1 MKKLLTFLF
10 NHSGIVILIILT
22 LVAGVLRFHNITKLD
37 FFTYDQARDAIYI
50 KRIIIDHKLRLLGTQ
65 TSMPG
70 MFLPPFYY
78 YSVAPVLWLFK
89 LNPIGIDIYSAFFG
103 VLTVPL
109 IFFVSNKIFGKP
121 AGIFSALLV
130 CVSPLM
136 VELTRRA
143 WNPNSLPFFILIS
156 FYFLYR
162 YLMKKKFIDYLL
174 SFAFYGYCLSLHF
187 SAWTLLPIF
196 FLIWLFSFLKS
207 KKRITDFIPL
217 VIIFFFISPV
227 LLFET
232 RHNFF
237 LIGQA
242 KEYFINGNRVGF
254 NFISSLESMIVS
266 FFSLFLVLL
275 SGVLKIGHLGPTEM
289 PSKISDLFTSPYP
302 ISVIAQRPYSIKL
315 EWWGIL
321 LFLGIIAFSFSS
333 LRNKNYPSS
342 RKIAIKMLWIWIIY
356 GVMAS
361 RIYLGGFFFF
371 YYLFLFPAVFLLF
384 GFLFKEMWEIRMM
397 KLPCVFLGIFLLVFN
412 LGHSVAFTK
421 SWRSFDDLKTVSK
434 TISDNISDEEFNI
447 ATIRRDNDFFERNSV
462 DYRYFVETFEKKN
475 VLGWE
480 PKDYERAKILFVVDE
495 TGATPLAK
503 TNIMEVN
510 LFNPEEIINS
520 WEAGNGIK
528 VYKLPKA
535 KSPRF

>member
-1 MKKLLTFLF
+1 MKKIYLSLSSHRELILLF
-10 NHSGIVILIILT
+10 ILICF
-22 LVAGVLRFHNITKLD
+22 AAVLRFYRIDKLD
-37 FFTYDQARDAIYI
+37 FFTYDQARDATYI
-50 KRIIIDHKLRLLGTQ
+50 KRILVDHKFRLLGTQ

-78 YSVAPVLWLFK
+78 YSVVPVLWLFK

-130 CVSPLM
+130 SISPLM

-143 WNPNSLPFFILIS
+143 WNPNTMPFFILIS
-156 FYFLYR
+156 FYFLYK
-162 YLMKKKFIDYLL
+162 YFTEKKNHDLLL
-174 SFAFYGYCLSLHF
+174 SFAFYGYSLSLHF

-196 FLIWLFSFLKS
+196 FLVWLRSFFKGRRKIIGL
-207 KKRITDFIPL
+207 IPL
-217 VIIFFFISPV
+217 LIIFFFISPI
-227 LLFET
+227 LLFEA

-237 LIGQA
+237 LISQA

-254 NFISSLESMIVS
+254 NLISSLESMIVS

-275 SGVLKIGHLGPTEM
+275 SGLLKVGRLGPTEM
-289 PSKISDLFTSPYP
+289 PGKIADLFTSPFP
-302 ISVIAQRPYSIKL
+302 ISVIAERPYSIRL
-315 EWWGIL
+315 EWWGIVML
-321 LFLGIIAFSFSS
+321 LGIVAVSFYS
-333 LRNKNYPSS
+333 LGDKDYSGP
-342 RKIAIKMLWIWIIY
+342 RKVAIKMLWFWIIY
-356 GVMAS
+356 GIIVS

-384 GFLFKEMWEIRMM
+384 GFFIKEMWKIR
-397 KLPCVFLGIFLLVFN
+397 KARFLCVILGIFLLVFN
-412 LGHSVAFTK
+412 LRHSVAFSS
-421 SWRSFDDLKTVSK
+421 SWRSFNDLKAVSEV
-434 TISDNISDEEFNI
+434 ISDNISEEEFNI

-462 DYRYFVETFEKKN
+462 DYRYFVETFGKKS

-480 PKDYERAKILFVVDE
+480 PKDYETAEILFVVDE
-495 TGATPLAK
+495 TGATPVTK
-503 TNIMEVN
+503 TNIMEIN
-510 LFNPEEIINS
+510 SFNPGEVIQS

-528 VYKLPKA
+528 VYKLLK
-535 KSPRF
+535 KKT